1 MDCYG
6 FLWIPID
13 SYELLKITKDSYGL
27 QWIPID
33 SYGLRLI
40 A

>member
-1 MDCYG
+1 MDCNG
-6 FLWIPID
+6 FLWIPMD

-33 SYGLRLI
+33 SYGLLLI

>member
-6 FLWIPID
+6 FKRIPMD
-13 SYELLKITKDSYGL
+13 SYELLMITNDYYGL

-33 SYGLRLI
+33 SSGLLLI